1 VGGFRESAWE
11 ALVSVPSTTDRAGH
25 ADVQAAFAAT
35 LVDEWVR
42 DGVRHAVICPGSG
55 RRRCLALALSR
66 GQHPCPA
73 R

>member
-1 VGGFRESAWE
+1 VGSVESAWE

-42 DGVRHAVICPGSG
+42 DGVRHAVICPGS
-55 RRRCLALALSR
+55 R
-66 GQHPCPA
+66 
-73 R
+73 